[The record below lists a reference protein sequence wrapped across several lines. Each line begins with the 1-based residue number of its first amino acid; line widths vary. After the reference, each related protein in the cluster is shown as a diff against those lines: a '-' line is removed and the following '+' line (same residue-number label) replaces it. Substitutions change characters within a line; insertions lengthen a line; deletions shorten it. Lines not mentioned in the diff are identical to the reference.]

1 MGRMLRLHDNASSG
15 NAYKVRLLL
24 TQLGRK
30 FERIEYD
37 TDRGETRTR
46 EFVSSKN
53 ANGRIPVLELDDGRC
68 LPESNAILWYLAEGT
83 PFLPGADDEE
93 GRWQRAQALQWMF
106 FEQYSHEPNIATVRH
121 WITHKVEMTPEREAA
136 LPGKR
141 KWGVAALDVMEQHLV
156 TRRFFVGESYTIA
169 DIALYAYTH
178 VAEEGGFDLAPFPA
192 IRAWLKRVAE
202 QPRHL
207 AITD

>member
-1 MGRMLRLHDNASSG
+1 MLRLHDNASSG

-24 TQLGRK
+24 THLGLP

-37 TDRGETRTR
+37 TDHGATRTADFLR
-46 EFVSSKN
+46 DMN
-53 ANGRIPVLELDDGRC
+53 LNGRVPVLQLEDGRC

-83 PFLPGADDEE
+83 PYLPGAKDDQ
-93 GRWQRAQALQWMF
+93 GRWQRAQVLQWMF

-121 WITHKVEMTPEREAA
+121 WITHKIEMTPEREAT

-141 KWGVAALDVMEQHLV
+141 KWGVAALDVMEQHLR
-156 TRRFFVGESYTIA
+156 TRAFFVGEAYSIA

-178 VAEEGGFDLAPFPA
+178 VAHQGGFDLAPFPA
-192 IRAWLKRVAE
+192 VRAWLARVAA

-207 AITD
+207 RITD